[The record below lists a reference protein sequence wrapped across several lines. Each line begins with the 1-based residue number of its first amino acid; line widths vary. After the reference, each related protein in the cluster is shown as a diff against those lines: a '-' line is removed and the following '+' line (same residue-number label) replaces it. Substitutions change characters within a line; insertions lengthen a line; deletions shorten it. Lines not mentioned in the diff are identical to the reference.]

1 MAYLDTIKLVT
12 GDTLPD
18 LRFQLKDS
26 ATSPDG
32 VTYDENEPS
41 TWAPLD
47 LTDATV
53 KLRIRQIGETTIT
66 AEITGIVSDA
76 ANGIALFAFTNNSF
90 TESGLYEGEIEVSYA
105 GGGILTMYDLVKFN
119 VRSDFD

>member
-32 VTYDENEPS
+32 VAYDENEPS